1 MRMKILRAIGL
12 GIGIIILKLLMPKVF
27 EGFEDTLITLFRV
40 LGDTV
45 SYGGDAL
52 HNTAAIGFPRV
63 PGT

>member
-1 MRMKILRAIGL
+1 MGIFKAIGL
-12 GIGIIILKLLMPKVF
+12 AIGIIVLRLLMPRVF
-27 EGFEDTLITLFRV
+27 EGLEDTLITLFRV